1 MIIICIAILKKQGVQ
16 APTMEI
22 LKQCFT
28 RNKDGA
34 GITWLENNKLHIKK
48 GFMTWAE
55 FETFYKEFE
64 EAHNTTDM
72 LIGYHFRITTH
83 GGTNAQNCHPFPV
96 SEVMADLKEIEF
108 VKEEGRV
115 VIHNGIISPFSS
127 SYGNDSDT
135 QKFIQ
140 KFLVHIDKAD
150 SRWYNNVHTVKAVE
164 EILGSKLAVLDVD
177 GSSTVMG
184 SGWIEDNGVW
194 YSNSTY
200 KKSTY
205 SYGGYGGYN
214 SKAYGYDDYDDEDYW
229 EKYYGYSYSKTSTP
243 SKKSDKQLK
252 KLLMYVDDDNYVLYY
267 IDKLISKDFD
277 KAEYEHDRVLTIPA
291 IDSNG
296 KVYLYCHSTYQF
308 VKREDLQI
316 TLLGGEEVKYDSK
329 QSISE
334 YVDAL

>member
-1 MIIICIAILKKQGVQ
+1 MCIAILKPMGAELPKKENLEQSF
-16 APTMEI
+16 
-22 LKQCFT
+22 K

-34 GITWLENNKLHIKK
+34 GITWLENGKLYIKK
-48 GFMTWAE
+48 GFMTWVDFEKFYDE
-55 FETFYKEFE
+55 FVTEKGSWLKD
-64 EAHNTTDM
+64 TT
-72 LIGYHFRITTH
+72 IGYHFRISTH
-83 GGTNAQNCHPFPV
+83 GGVSKENCHPFPV

-150 SRWYNNVHTVKAVE
+150 SKWYNNVHTVKAVE

-205 SYGGYGGYN
+205 SYGGYGSYN

-229 EKYYGYSYSKTSTP
+229 ERYYGYSYSKNSTP
-243 SKKSDKQLK
+243 NKKADKQLK